1 MLKDQNSVDS
11 FFDSTTYHLNKKC
24 LILAGGWP
32 FLNPR
37 KRKTIWLAINFSLFI
52 GFVAEIIYIGE
63 IIDRTTEVIN
73 CLMVICCAILAFC
86 LSINGAVKS
95 HSVKRLLN
103 SVRENWNDLQS
114 DDERNIFSKYANYG
128 RIFTIGLSVCYYLV
142 LLCQCVSPLI
152 PSTLHYCV
160 TGNWTAPERNILD
173 VEFFVDPVKYY
184 WPIFIQ
190 GAIGTVVAVWM
201 LVAYDLFFV
210 VVVLHCCGM
219 FAVLRY
225 KIKQMDIVLYRYSY
239 DRQLAVKKI
248 EEIVMYHLKCLE
260 FAQKIEDFFCIQCII
275 QILVNTIVISV
286 IQLADTSPQESFK
299 FAFVGCSGTFRLA
312 FFNVCG
318 QIVNDQSLR
327 VHDQLIYT
335 TWYEYPIRARKL
347 FVILYN
353 RSAEPCNLT
362 GAKMVNLN
370 LATYS
375 ALMKTAMSYF
385 MMIIETQ

>member
-95 HSVKRLLN
+95 HS
-103 SVRENWNDLQS
+103 
-114 DDERNIFSKYANYG
+114 
-128 RIFTIGLSVCYYLV
+128 
-142 LLCQCVSPLI
+142 
-152 PSTLHYCV
+152 
-160 TGNWTAPERNILD
+160 
-173 VEFFVDPVKYY
+173 
-184 WPIFIQ
+184 

>member
-128 RIFTIGLSVCYYLV
+128 RIFTIGLS
-142 LLCQCVSPLI
+142 
-152 PSTLHYCV
+152 
-160 TGNWTAPERNILD
+160 
-173 VEFFVDPVKYY
+173 
-184 WPIFIQ
+184 
-190 GAIGTVVAVWM
+190 GTVVAVWM

-275 QILVNTIVISV
+275 QILVNTIVISVCGSQV